1 VQAKLKV
8 IGADFKKLASTIKN
22 HEGAVFA
29 KTNPHR
35 LKPVLLVNQGAN
47 VNYFREHRTLGIVG
61 LAVILLLSFA
71 HARAQEP
78 KSTSASTGNA
88 ENGKR
93 VFMKDGCYQCHG
105 REGQG
110 SNMSGPRIAPNPP
123 PLEVILG
130 YVRKP
135 SGEMPPY
142 TAKVISDQEL
152 TDIYAYLQSRPAP
165 SKEKAAQLLK

>member
-1 VQAKLKV
+1 MKISRKNGTGLVA
-8 IGADFKKLASTIKN
+8 GLAM
-22 HEGAVFA
+22 
-29 KTNPHR
+29 
-35 LKPVLLVNQGAN
+35 
-47 VNYFREHRTLGIVG
+47 VG
-61 LAVILLLSFA
+61 LLSSIP
-71 HARAQEP
+71 ARAQEAKP
-78 KSTSASTGNA
+78 SSAPAGNA

-93 VFMKDGCYQCHG
+93 VFMKDGCYECHG

-142 TAKVISDQEL
+142 TAKVISDAEL
-152 TDIYAYLQSRPAP
+152 TDIYAYLQSRPRP
-165 SKEKAAQLLK
+165 EKEKAEQLLKWP